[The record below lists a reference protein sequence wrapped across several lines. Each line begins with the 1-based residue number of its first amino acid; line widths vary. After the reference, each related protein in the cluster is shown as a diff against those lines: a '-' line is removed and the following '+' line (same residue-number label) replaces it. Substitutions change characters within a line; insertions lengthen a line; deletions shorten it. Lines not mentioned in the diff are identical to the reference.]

1 MAKLK
6 SNLQNP
12 VWLSLGAL
20 FCCVLWGSAFPC
32 VKIAYPLF
40 KISDTGSQI
49 LFAGVRFFTSGII
62 TFIVGCILEKR
73 ILRVRKLSIPGIIR
87 QGLLQTT
94 IQYTCF
100 HISLAYISS
109 SESAIINASNVFISV
124 IAAHFLLKNERLS
137 WETIF
142 GCIAGLAGVILINLT
157 GILNGSFSFRGEG
170 LMLAAAAS
178 YGISNVYLKKI
189 VKQESPMAITSY
201 QILFGSLL
209 MIIIGICMGGRV
221 QVYSLKAACLL
232 LYLAALSAAAFSI
245 WTLLLKYNPVSKVA
259 VFGFMNPVFG
269 VILSALLLGEGSQAA
284 GVKSL
289 IALLLVSIGIYVVN
303 KKEGD
308 SV

>member
-1 MAKLK
+1 MLERNCMAKLK
-6 SNLQNP
+6 INLQNP

-49 LFAGVRFFTSGII
+49 LFAGVRFFISGII
-62 TFIVGCILEKR
+62 TFIVGCIWKKR

-209 MIIIGICMGGRV
+209 MIIIGICMG
-221 QVYSLKAACLL
+221 ACLL

-245 WTLLLKYNPVSKVA
+245 WTLLLKYNPVGKVTMFA
-259 VFGFMNPVFG
+259 FSIPVFG
-269 VILSALLLGEGSQAA
+269 VIMSGIFLGES
-284 GVKSL
+284 VFSMKNI
-289 IALLLVSIGIYVVN
+289 IALVLVSVGIGVVN
-303 KKEGD
+303 AKHGEQHYL
-308 SV
+308 

>member
-1 MAKLK
+1 
-6 SNLQNP
+6 
-12 VWLSLGAL
+12 
-20 FCCVLWGSAFPC
+20 
-32 VKIAYPLF
+32 
-40 KISDTGSQI
+40 
-49 LFAGVRFFTSGII
+49 
-62 TFIVGCILEKR
+62 
-73 ILRVRKLSIPGIIR
+73 
-87 QGLLQTT
+87 
-94 IQYTCF
+94 
-100 HISLAYISS
+100 
-109 SESAIINASNVFISV
+109 
-124 IAAHFLLKNERLS
+124 
-137 WETIF
+137 
-142 GCIAGLAGVILINLT
+142 
-157 GILNGSFSFRGEG
+157 
-170 LMLAAAAS
+170 MLAAAAS

-269 VILSALLLGEGSQAA
+269 VILSALLLGEGAQAA
-284 GVKSL
+284 GMKSL

>member
-1 MAKLK
+1 M
-6 SNLQNP
+6 
-12 VWLSLGAL
+12 
-20 FCCVLWGSAFPC
+20 
-32 VKIAYPLF
+32 
-40 KISDTGSQI
+40 
-49 LFAGVRFFTSGII
+49 
-62 TFIVGCILEKR
+62 
-73 ILRVRKLSIPGIIR
+73 
-87 QGLLQTT
+87 
-94 IQYTCF
+94 
-100 HISLAYISS
+100 
-109 SESAIINASNVFISV
+109 
-124 IAAHFLLKNERLS
+124 
-137 WETIF
+137 
-142 GCIAGLAGVILINLT
+142 
-157 GILNGSFSFRGEG
+157 
-170 LMLAAAAS
+170 MAAAAY

-269 VILSALLLGEGSQAA
+269 VILSALLLGEGAQAA

>member
-1 MAKLK
+1 MK
-6 SNLQNP
+6 
-12 VWLSLGAL
+12 
-20 FCCVLWGSAFPC
+20 
-32 VKIAYPLF
+32 
-40 KISDTGSQI
+40 
-49 LFAGVRFFTSGII
+49 
-62 TFIVGCILEKR
+62 
-73 ILRVRKLSIPGIIR
+73 KLSIPGIIR

-124 IAAHFLLKNERLS
+124 IAAHFLLKNEMLS

-245 WTLLLKYNPVSKVA
+245 WTLLLKYNPVGKVTMFA
-259 VFGFMNPVFG
+259 FSIPVFG
-269 VILSALLLGEGSQAA
+269 VIMSGIFLGES
-284 GVKSL
+284 VFSMKNI
-289 IALLLVSIGIYVVN
+289 IALVLVSVGIGVVN
-303 KKEGD
+303 AKHGEQHYL
-308 SV
+308 